1 MNVITKLH
9 QAPSP
14 ALRLLVAGLL
24 LVLAFAGAF
33 AVADYK
39 TVTLSV
45 DGTAMTVST
54 MKSRVIDIIRE
65 NGFTVSDR
73 DDLYPAP
80 GEKVHGNANIVL
92 RRSRP
97 LEISLDGQNT
107 KQVWTTAS
115 TVDEALAQLAMTD
128 TAPAA
133 ASRGSR
139 VPLAGMALPV
149 VSAKTVEVDDGGQVR
164 NVHLAAARVGDLLAG
179 LGAPLLQSD
188 HVTPAAS
195 APVIDGMH
203 IQVTRIRIEKIT
215 ERVPLDPPKR
225 RIEDPQL
232 NMSKEIVENKGA
244 AGLQDMTYAVSKVNG
259 IETGRLPVASTVI
272 TQAHEAIV
280 RVGTKPGTEV
290 PAVANGEVWDA
301 ISRCE
306 AGGNWAINSGNGYY
320 GGVQFDQNTWER
332 NGGLRFAP
340 RADLASREEQ
350 IAVAQ
355 VTQSR
360 QGWGAWP
367 VCSGRAGAR

>member
-1 MNVITKLH
+1 
-9 QAPSP
+9 
-14 ALRLLVAGLL
+14 
-24 LVLAFAGAF
+24 LAFAGAF

-45 DGTAMTVST
+45 DGNAMTVST
-54 MKSRVIDIIRE
+54 MKSRTIDIISE
-65 NGFTVSDR
+65 NGFKVSDR

-80 GEKVHGNANIVL
+80 GEKVHNNASIVL

-149 VSAKTVEVDDGGQVR
+149 VSAKTVEFDDGGLVR

-179 LGAPLLQSD
+179 LGAPLQQSD

-203 IQVTRIRIEKIT
+203 IQVIRIRIEKIT
-215 ERVPLDPPKR
+215 ERVPLDPPRR
-225 RIEDPQL
+225 RIDDPQL
-232 NMSKEIVENKGA
+232 NMSKEVVEEKGA
-244 AGLQDMTYAVSKVNG
+244 PGSQDMTYAVSKVNG
-259 IETGRLPVASTVI
+259 VETGRLPVASHVI

-306 AGGNWAINSGNGYY
+306 AGGNWAINTGNGYY

-332 NGGLRFAP
+332 SGGLRFAP